1 MKLFFAA
8 PLSALP
14 SDPTALGAHAS
25 RLHFAMKLFFAAPAS
40 GFPSFPTALLSHVP
54 GRSVFATKKTEN
66 VTLGV
71 RHQKEGKLRVTYT
84 GWDARLSPFRA
95 RWLRGCSP

>member
-14 SDPTALGAHAS
+14 SDPIALGAHAS

-40 GFPSFPTALLSHVP
+40 GLPAFDTALLSHVAAAGTCAIAEP
-54 GRSVFATKKTEN
+54 IENAVSKTASIN
-66 VTLGV
+66 RVIVSSILGKTLASDDI
-71 RHQKEGKLRVTYT
+71 K
-84 GWDARLSPFRA
+84 P
-95 RWLRGCSP
+95 